1 MGKLE
6 KILEIVSLIFG
17 VFYYICEYATK
28 KKNKEDAEDCP
39 KAIVEGQDHFQQTC
53 YAEVAQGDAAR
64 EGS

>member
-28 KKNKEDAEDCP
+28 KKATESEEDCSEAVMERQNEC
-39 KAIVEGQDHFQQTC
+39 KVE
-53 YAEVAQGDAAR
+53 E
-64 EGS
+64 

>member
-28 KKNKEDAEDCP
+28 KKDESHEEDCP
-39 KAIVEGQDHFQQTC
+39 EAIVEGQD
-53 YAEVAQGDAAR
+53 
-64 EGS
+64 

>member
-28 KKNKEDAEDCP
+28 KKTAEGEEDCP
-39 KAIVEGQDHFQQTC
+39 ERIMESQDVN
-53 YAEVAQGDAAR
+53 E
-64 EGS
+64 EIEE

>member
-28 KKNKEDAEDCP
+28 TKAEGISVEEVSETTPETVDENQQQLSED
-39 KAIVEGQDHFQQTC
+39 
-53 YAEVAQGDAAR
+53 
-64 EGS
+64 